1 MTEITRAKTGNRGRR
16 VRRVDRRVFDPRL
29 QKNLNDQD
37 MSKHTIRAIGDF
49 HETARTHSLPTR
61 LPDLATRKP
70 TASDNFQGR
79 SRSLGATLSG
89 TAATD
94 DWRLH

>member
-1 MTEITRAKTGNRGRR
+1 MTEITRTKTGKRGRR
-16 VRRVDRRVFDPRL
+16 VRGVDRHVFDPRL
-29 QKNLNDQD
+29 LKNLNDQD
-37 MSKHTIRAIGDF
+37 MSKHTIRAVGDF
-49 HETARTHSLPTR
+49 HETARTHFLPTR
-61 LPDLATRKP
+61 LPDLGPREP

-79 SRSLGATLSG
+79 SRSLGATLRG